1 MHAARGTAAAFYTTH
16 HNSIHFTW
24 ISYVSMPSIAAQK
37 IKKNTLELFGAVQEP
52 VRPDPRESYPMG
64 QGRTWRTLDAAA
76 QIYGQVPIGIIRTEI
91 PLHLRRPH
99 GVRHEVVQDDE
110 HIKRIRVRS
119 RSQPRLEI
127 LDVRPFSP

>member
-16 HNSIHFTW
+16 HNPIHFTW

-52 VRPDPRESYPMG
+52 VRPDARETYPMG

-76 QIYGQVPIGIIRTEI
+76 QINRQVPIGIIRTEI

-99 GVRHEVVQDDE
+99 GVRHEIVQDDE
-110 HIKRIRVRS
+110 HVERVR
-119 RSQPRLEI
+119 
-127 LDVRPFSP
+127 VRPRA

>member
-1 MHAARGTAAAFYTTH
+1 MSARGAGVGRECSTGRPERYEHQGCPGMHAARGTAAAFYTTH

-52 VRPDPRESYPMG
+52 VRPDARETNPMG

-76 QIYGQVPIGIIRTEI
+76 QIYGQVPIGIIRT
-91 PLHLRRPH
+91 
-99 GVRHEVVQDDE
+99 
-110 HIKRIRVRS
+110 
-119 RSQPRLEI
+119 
-127 LDVRPFSP
+127 